1 MTSLRLRLLALI
13 LGTLLTAAGR
23 CPAAM
28 SGDEMARQSALNSYW
43 TEVARAVSNG
53 DFEAY
58 RATCHEAGVLVS
70 GPKKTSYPLSQALE
84 RWKPGFLDTRAGRM
98 KASVRFRFS
107 QRWGDATTAHETGIF
122 RYETVD
128 SSGQATTSYVHFEA
142 LLVMQG
148 TWKILMEYQK
158 GPATREEW
166 DHLR

>member
-1 MTSLRLRLLALI
+1 MAPLYPRLLALVLGI
-13 LGTLLTAAGR
+13 LCAAAGR
-23 CPAAM
+23 CPAAAAD
-28 SGDEMARQSALNSYW
+28 DEAVRQSALNAYW

-53 DFEAY
+53 DYEAY
-58 RATCHEAGVLVS
+58 RSTCHDAGVLVS
-70 GPKKTSYPLSQALE
+70 GSAKTSYPLARALE

-98 KASVRFRFS
+98 KATVHFRFS

-128 SSGQATTSYVHFEA
+128 SAGQATTNHVHFEA
-142 LLVMQG
+142 LLVKQG
-148 TWKILMEYQK
+148 IWKILMEYQK